1 MAGGRAGL
9 AADPQARYVAVQ
21 LQGQCGWCKR
31 RSGHEPCLQGLPE
44 YHCKSGSDK
53 REGSVNPTESFIVTH
68 FNEVVSLII
77 AAALG
82 WAGKAFYATI
92 QEQKALKKAVK
103 ALLHDRLYQSCRY
116 YIQQGYVDSEG
127 LTNVGLVYEAYHE
140 LKGNGTGTNLYERMT
155 ALPLREDHI
164 A

>member
-1 MAGGRAGL
+1 M
-9 AADPQARYVAVQ
+9 
-21 LQGQCGWCKR
+21 
-31 RSGHEPCLQGLPE
+31 
-44 YHCKSGSDK
+44 
-53 REGSVNPTESFIVTH
+53 TH

-127 LTNVGLVYEAYHE
+127 LTNVGLAHEAYHE
-140 LKGNGTGTNLYERMT
+140 LKGNGTGTNLYERIK
-155 ALPLREDHI
+155 ALPLREDHT

>member
-1 MAGGRAGL
+1 M
-9 AADPQARYVAVQ
+9 
-21 LQGQCGWCKR
+21 
-31 RSGHEPCLQGLPE
+31 
-44 YHCKSGSDK
+44 
-53 REGSVNPTESFIVTH
+53 NPTESFIVTH
-68 FNEVVSLII
+68 FNEVISLII

-127 LTNVGLVYEAYHE
+127 LTKTLDPVLIDVAN
-140 LKGNGTGTNLYERMT
+140 T
-155 ALPLREDHI
+155 I
-164 A
+164 SI

>member
-1 MAGGRAGL
+1 M
-9 AADPQARYVAVQ
+9 P
-21 LQGQCGWCKR
+21 
-31 RSGHEPCLQGLPE
+31 
-44 YHCKSGSDK
+44 
-53 REGSVNPTESFIVTH
+53 PTESFIVTH

-77 AAALG
+77 AAAMG
-82 WAGKAFYATI
+82 WAGKTLYATI

-140 LKGNGTGTNLYERMT
+140 LKGNGTGTNLYERDEST
-155 ALPLREDHI
+155 AAAGRPRSLNRRTSKWRNTPTQVPRPGREPS

>member
-1 MAGGRAGL
+1 M
-9 AADPQARYVAVQ
+9 
-21 LQGQCGWCKR
+21 
-31 RSGHEPCLQGLPE
+31 
-44 YHCKSGSDK
+44 
-53 REGSVNPTESFIVTH
+53 NPTESFIVTH

-116 YIQQGYVDSEG
+116 YLHQGYVDVEG
-127 LTNVGLVYEAYHE
+127 LTNVGVIYEAYHE
-140 LKGNGTGTNLYERMT
+140 LHGNGTGTNLYERVEGLPVREEHAMT
-155 ALPLREDHI
+155 
-164 A
+164 

>member
-1 MAGGRAGL
+1 MGPRGC
-9 AADPQARYVAVQ
+9 PQD
-21 LQGQCGWCKR
+21 QGTL
-31 RSGHEPCLQGLPE
+31 EPV
-44 YHCKSGSDK
+44 
-53 REGSVNPTESFIVTH
+53 REVPPTESFIVTH

-140 LKGNGTGTNLYERMT
+140 LKGNSTGTNLYERME
-155 ALPLREDHI
+155 ALPLREDHT

>member
-1 MAGGRAGL
+1 M
-9 AADPQARYVAVQ
+9 
-21 LQGQCGWCKR
+21 
-31 RSGHEPCLQGLPE
+31 
-44 YHCKSGSDK
+44 
-53 REGSVNPTESFIVTH
+53 NPTESFIVTH

-82 WAGKAFYATI
+82 WAGKTLYATI

-140 LKGNGTGTNLYERMT
+140 LKGNGTGTNLYERMK
-155 ALPLREDHI
+155 ALPLREDHT

>member
-1 MAGGRAGL
+1 M
-9 AADPQARYVAVQ
+9 
-21 LQGQCGWCKR
+21 
-31 RSGHEPCLQGLPE
+31 
-44 YHCKSGSDK
+44 
-53 REGSVNPTESFIVTH
+53 NPTESFIVTH

-82 WAGKAFYATI
+82 LAGKAFYATI
-92 QEQKALKKAVK
+92 QEQK

-140 LKGNGTGTNLYERMT
+140 LKGNGTGTNLYERME
-155 ALPLREDHI
+155 ALPLREDHT

>member
-1 MAGGRAGL
+1 M
-9 AADPQARYVAVQ
+9 
-21 LQGQCGWCKR
+21 
-31 RSGHEPCLQGLPE
+31 
-44 YHCKSGSDK
+44 
-53 REGSVNPTESFIVTH
+53 NPTESFIVTH

-116 YIQQGYVDSEG
+116 YIQQA
-127 LTNVGLVYEAYHE
+127 VGRRTDKASAVPAVF
-140 LKGNGTGTNLYERMT
+140 
-155 ALPLREDHI
+155 A
-164 A
+164 

>member
-1 MAGGRAGL
+1 M
-9 AADPQARYVAVQ
+9 
-21 LQGQCGWCKR
+21 
-31 RSGHEPCLQGLPE
+31 
-44 YHCKSGSDK
+44 
-53 REGSVNPTESFIVTH
+53 NPTESFIVTH

-92 QEQKALKKAVK
+92 QEQKALKKAVR

-140 LKGNGTGTNLYERMT
+140 LKGNGTGTNLYERMK
-155 ALPLREDHI
+155 ALPLREDHT

>member
-1 MAGGRAGL
+1 M
-9 AADPQARYVAVQ
+9 
-21 LQGQCGWCKR
+21 
-31 RSGHEPCLQGLPE
+31 
-44 YHCKSGSDK
+44 
-53 REGSVNPTESFIVTH
+53 TH
-68 FNEVVSLII
+68 LNEVVSLII

-140 LKGNGTGTNLYERMT
+140 LKGNGTGTNLYERMK

>member
-1 MAGGRAGL
+1 M
-9 AADPQARYVAVQ
+9 
-21 LQGQCGWCKR
+21 
-31 RSGHEPCLQGLPE
+31 
-44 YHCKSGSDK
+44 
-53 REGSVNPTESFIVTH
+53 REVPPTESFIMTH

-77 AAALG
+77 AAAMG

-140 LKGNGTGTNLYERMT
+140 LKGNGTGTNLYERMK
-155 ALPLREDHI
+155 ALPLREDH
-164 A
+164 AA

>member
-1 MAGGRAGL
+1 M
-9 AADPQARYVAVQ
+9 
-21 LQGQCGWCKR
+21 
-31 RSGHEPCLQGLPE
+31 
-44 YHCKSGSDK
+44 YHYKSGSDK

-140 LKGNGTGTNLYERMT
+140 LKGNGTGTNLYERME
-155 ALPLREDHI
+155 ALPLREDHT

>member
-1 MAGGRAGL
+1 MNL
-9 AADPQARYVAVQ
+9 
-21 LQGQCGWCKR
+21 
-31 RSGHEPCLQGLPE
+31 
-44 YHCKSGSDK
+44 
-53 REGSVNPTESFIVTH
+53 TESFIVTH

-82 WAGKAFYATI
+82 FYATI

-140 LKGNGTGTNLYERMT
+140 LKGNGTGTNLYERME
-155 ALPLREDHI
+155 ALPLREDHT